1 MSLPPSWPRNQKKEA
16 DLANAVAQWRS
27 LEAALR
33 SKDTEFTRVLGDNKT
48 LTSDVAEL
56 QEQLDNVGDHMLA

>member
-1 MSLPPSWPRNQKKEA
+1 M
-16 DLANAVAQWRS
+16 AQWRS